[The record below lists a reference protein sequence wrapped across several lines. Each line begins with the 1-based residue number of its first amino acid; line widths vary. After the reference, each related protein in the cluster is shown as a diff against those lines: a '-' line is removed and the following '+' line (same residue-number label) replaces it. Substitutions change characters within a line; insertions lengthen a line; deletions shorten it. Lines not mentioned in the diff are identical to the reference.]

1 MVNIISVVKIALKD
15 LTANKMRSFLTMLGI
30 IIGISSVILV
40 MAIGAGAQ
48 QLIVSQVTKMGT
60 NIIGILPGK
69 TETGMPIAAMG
80 ITITSLKREDAE
92 AIKDLPSIE
101 VACPYVTGRDNVS
114 YGKEVKV
121 LDLVGVSPDYMEV
134 EETSIEKGYF
144 FNQKQQSGFA
154 RVAVLGYTTAQ
165 ELFKDANPLSE
176 KIRIKG
182 RTFKV
187 IGVLKERGNTFFG
200 NVDSQVFMPVTTVQK
215 DLLGINYVN
224 LIRAKAVESSKME
237 IAKTEIEELLRYRHN
252 IKSAKKDDFTVQAM
266 GQMLSVLEGITGA
279 IQAFLILVVAISLL
293 VGGIGIM
300 NIMLTTLSQRIR
312 EVGLRK
318 ALGAKDRDVFIQF
331 LAESSLLTLIGGLL
345 GVISGVGLGI
355 IIAYFIRL
363 FTNFEWY
370 FLITSGE
377 IGLAIGV
384 ALIIGIVFGLY
395 PAQKAA
401 KLNPIKAL
409 RYE

>member
-1 MVNIISVVKIALKD
+1 
-15 LTANKMRSFLTMLGI
+15 
-30 IIGISSVILV
+30 
-40 MAIGAGAQ
+40 
-48 QLIVSQVTKMGT
+48 
-60 NIIGILPGK
+60 
-69 TETGMPIAAMG
+69 
-80 ITITSLKREDAE
+80 
-92 AIKDLPSIE
+92 
-101 VACPYVTGRDNVS
+101 
-114 YGKEVKV
+114 
-121 LDLVGVSPDYMEV
+121 MEV

-200 NVDSQVFMPVTTVQK
+200 NVDNQVFMPVTTVQK

-224 LIRAKAVESSKME
+224 LIRAKAVESSEME
-237 IAKTEIEELLRYRHN
+237 IAKTEVEELLRYRHN
-252 IKSAKKDDFTVQAM
+252 IKSAKKDDFSVQSM
-266 GQMLSVLEGITGA
+266 GQMLSVLEEITGA

-318 ALGAKDRDVFIQF
+318 ALGAKDRDIFIQF

-355 IIAYFIRL
+355 IIAYLIRL
-363 FTNFEWY
+363 FTDFDWY
-370 FLITSGE
+370 FLITSGQ
-377 IGLAIGV
+377 IVLAIGV
-384 ALIIGIVFGLY
+384 ALIIGVVFGLY